1 MREAV
6 SSAKMDEVRSGEQ
19 MAAFLHEVSKV
30 QKLITAPLN
39 PMDSFLLARGVRTL
53 DVRMQRHGENALRV
67 ARMLEDHPMVKQVFY
82 PGLPSHP
89 DYELAKRTFRSG
101 RDDDTDGDAMSQTFG
116 GMIAFI
122 VDGDDDTALRRAKN
136 VCEGLSVIN
145 LAVSLG
151 GVESLVEHP
160 ASMTHAMIPREDR
173 LAGGLPDGLV
183 RISVGLERASDLV
196 QDLKGSLDRCD
207 DDVADAGGGN
217 HEERVYAAAAQ

>member
-1 MREAV
+1 
-6 SSAKMDEVRSGEQ
+6 
-19 MAAFLHEVSKV
+19 
-30 QKLITAPLN
+30 
-39 PMDSFLLARGVRTL
+39 
-53 DVRMQRHGENALRV
+53 
-67 ARMLEDHPMVKQVFY
+67 MLEDHPMVKQVFY

-101 RDDDTDGDAMSQTFG
+101 RDDDADADNTMPQTFG

-136 VCEGLSVIN
+136 VCEGLSVMN

-160 ASMTHAMIPREDR
+160 ASMTHAMIPRADR

-183 RISVGLERASDLV
+183 RISVGLERSSDLV

-207 DDVADAGGGN
+207 DDVAGAGAGGDNGS

>member
-1 MREAV
+1 
-6 SSAKMDEVRSGEQ
+6 
-19 MAAFLHEVSKV
+19 
-30 QKLITAPLN
+30 
-39 PMDSFLLARGVRTL
+39 
-53 DVRMQRHGENALRV
+53 
-67 ARMLEDHPMVKQVFY
+67 
-82 PGLPSHP
+82 
-89 DYELAKRTFRSG
+89 
-101 RDDDTDGDAMSQTFG
+101 MSQTFG

-122 VDGDDDTALRRAKN
+122 VDGDDDTALRRAKT

-207 DDVADAGGGN
+207 DDVAGAGGGN